1 LALTIRERFD
11 NGRGVGTIGTRNRP
25 LPLEVKLEATEP
37 TSQIFKVRLGY
48 DGIPSTQFWE
58 LDLPQHCSLRCI
70 RRSRLSP
77 AMPND
82 LNPGAPRAAYG
93 TPEVVGRVSPGI
105 PGPPGGDPYIT
116 HVAISL
122 SGPDGERSGR
132 PLVQTA
138 DGDSG
143 WIDID
148 RGRWLISAAVGI
160 AIEIEFEMEIL
171 LAPKPRFAAAIVTP
185 QLKAPPRITSAGRI
199 WWSDVD
205 AKVPLERPAVHRP
218 GPRFRLRFPPA
229 AIDSSAIA
237 GTPRIKMPLQHPGQL
252 SAITTWRHP
261 AMIDIT
267 MKGGSAAMPS
277 IGSGARSG
285 RITIQPREHGASA
298 AGASLWE
305 HRGEQPLQLLQAT
318 GLVPA
323 GWDFWDLRPWRGG
336 IANGALWLQDRR
348 GLLHT
353 FSPEGVFIAPAP
365 GRLTCSHGTV
375 PILLLQEGDPIELR
389 SDAAADGILQ
399 GQAYQEPRDGP
410 IPFEVQWA
418 GSPILRGF
426 WHRLSSASAGYPGN
440 SLPQRI
446 FGDLPTPLP

>member
-1 LALTIRERFD
+1 MALTIRERFD

-25 LPLEVKLEATEP
+25 LPLEVNLEASEP
-37 TSQIFKVRLGY
+37 TSQIFQVRLGY

-58 LDLPQHCSLRCI
+58 LDLPQHCSIRCL

-82 LNPGAPRAAYG
+82 LNPGAPRAPYG

-105 PGPPGGDPYIT
+105 SGPPGGDPYIT
-116 HVAISL
+116 HVAINL

-132 PLVQTA
+132 PLVQTV

-143 WIDID
+143 WIAID

-160 AIEIEFEMEIL
+160 AIEIEFELEIL
-171 LAPKPRFAAAIVTP
+171 LAPTPRYAAAIVTP
-185 QLKAPPRITSAGRI
+185 QLKAPPRITTNGRI
-199 WWSDVD
+199 WWSDID
-205 AKVPLERPAVHRP
+205 GAVPAERPAVHRP

-237 GTPRIKMPLQHPGQL
+237 GAPRIQMPLQHPGAEP
-252 SAITTWRHP
+252 SATNHHHP
-261 AMIDIT
+261 AGIDT
-267 MKGGSAAMPS
+267 TTKPGSLAIQRAHGSVISVQAAK
-277 IGSGARSG
+277 
-285 RITIQPREHGASA
+285 HGPTA
-298 AGASLWE
+298 AGASLRE
-305 HRGEQPLQLLQAT
+305 HRGEQPLHLLQAT
-318 GLVPA
+318 GLVPPD
-323 GWDFWDLRPWRGG
+323 WDFWALRPWRGG

-365 GRLTCSHGTV
+365 GRLTGATA
-375 PILLLQEGDPIELR
+375 LLRIEGLQDGIELR

-399 GQAYQEPRDGP
+399 GPAYIKHEDGDP
-410 IPFEVQWA
+410 GPTSFKVEWA
-418 GSPILRGF
+418 GSLILRGL
-426 WHRLSSASAGYPGN
+426 WHRLAGHPTN
-440 SLPQRI
+440 SRELCPEN
-446 FGDLPTPLP
+446 